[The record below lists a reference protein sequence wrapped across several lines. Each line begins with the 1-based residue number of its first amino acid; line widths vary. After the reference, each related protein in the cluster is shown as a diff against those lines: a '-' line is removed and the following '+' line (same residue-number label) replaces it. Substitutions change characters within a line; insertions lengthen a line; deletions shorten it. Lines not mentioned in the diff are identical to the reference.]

1 MKVIKR
7 YRVTARKDI
16 GKEKP
21 LWLYAG
27 TMTEFENGNMIL
39 ELNHLPGIT
48 YHLFEMADTNKAE
61 ETPPPESAPV
71 E

>member
-27 TMTEFENGNMIL
+27 TMTEFE
-39 ELNHLPGIT
+39 T
-48 YHLFEMADTNKAE
+48 D
-61 ETPPPESAPV
+61 
-71 E
+71 